1 MASPHITFL
10 IKGQVNSGKSTL
22 MNAVFARYLSTVS
35 IQGQPNTLIAI
46 TDARENEEE
55 EGDVRSR
62 ILSSSRDTKPK
73 EPIECRIAAKDSLFP
88 QVNGL
93 EYTFIDTPGFGSDDQ
108 DQENASW

>member
-22 MNAVFARYLSTVS
+22 TNAVFARYLSTVS

-46 TDARENEEE
+46 TDAQENEEE
-55 EGDVRSR
+55 EGDVRR
-62 ILSSSRDTKPK
+62 KILDSSREARPTA
-73 EPIECRIAAKDSLFP
+73 PIECRIAAKDSLFP
-88 QVNGL
+88 RVDGL
-93 EYTFIDTPGFGSDDQ
+93 EYTFIDTPGFGSDDV